1 MAEKP
6 ISNKTDGIK
15 EAVCI
20 ETQNIYDAC
29 RDKECLADI
38 RVFLNSYGQELVD
51 RGAYFKPRDAEV
63 LWVFIGVEPVPFN
76 KGHFTVDIQYFFK
89 VTFDV
94 PSNICR
100 TTVVEGLCGYSK
112 RVMLYG
118 SEGNARI
125 FSSDDIP
132 TPADLCLNA
141 KNNLPL
147 ATVELVDPV
156 ILSSK
161 VVCMGESTTPF
172 ADLDLCS
179 VPSTILE
186 LFTEPLVNCAEN
198 KLLVTLGLF
207 SIIRLSRTVQ
217 LLIPSYDFC
226 IPDKCSDCG
235 NIEDPCEVFKHFPFP
250 LEEFFP
256 PLNNSEQDREK

>member
-1 MAEKP
+1 MAENP
-6 ISNKTDGIK
+6 ISNKTDCIR

-38 RVFLNSYGQELVD
+38 RVYLNSYGQELVD

-63 LWVFIGVEPVPFN
+63 LWVYICVEPVPFN
-76 KGHFTVDIQYFFK
+76 KGHYTVDIQYFFK

-94 PSNICR
+94 PSNIGR
-100 TTVVEGLCGYSK
+100 TTVVDGLCGYSK

-125 FSSDDIP
+125 FSSGAIP
-132 TPADLCLNA
+132 TSLEVHLNS
-141 KNNLPL
+141 KNNLPA

-161 VVCMGESTTPF
+161 VVNTVETPTPY
-172 ADLDLCS
+172 ADLDLGS
-179 VPSTILE
+179 VPTAIMD
-186 LFTEPLVNCAEN
+186 LFSDPLINCAEN

-226 IPDKCSDCG
+226 IPEKCSDCG
-235 NIEDPCEVFKHFPFP
+235 NIEDPCEVFKQFPFP
-250 LEEFFP
+250 MEEFFP
-256 PLNNSEQDREK
+256 PKNNDQA